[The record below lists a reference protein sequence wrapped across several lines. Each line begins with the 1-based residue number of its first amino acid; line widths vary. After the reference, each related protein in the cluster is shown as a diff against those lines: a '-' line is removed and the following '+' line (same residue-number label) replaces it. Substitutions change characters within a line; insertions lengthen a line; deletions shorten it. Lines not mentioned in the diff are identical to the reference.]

1 MRDPRRVKDLFDRAL
16 DAAPGERDR
25 LLGAECGPDTRREVE
40 LLLDAHGR
48 AEGFLERPAADA
60 LRAPVAPGTRV
71 GRYVVVRSL
80 AAGGGGTVYEAIQ
93 DDPRRRVAVKVMA
106 AGFFS
111 GASEERFREEA
122 GILARLRHPGIAT
135 VYDAGVHEG
144 VPYFALEYVEDA
156 RTVTE
161 HALRLDTRARLDL
174 FAKVCDA
181 VHHGHQHGIVHRD
194 LKPDNVLVD
203 GSGEPRVI
211 DFGIARAVGEAGGR
225 EVSGTLPYMS
235 PEQCDPDAESSDA
248 RVDVYALGVLFYE
261 LLSGHLPLE
270 VAGLST
276 TEALSRIREGHA
288 VPLSSRDRRL
298 RGDLEAIVGKAMAPA
313 RERRYASAAAL
324 ADDVR
329 RHRAHRPVEA
339 RPATFL
345 YVAGRFARRR
355 RGAFL
360 GLVAVAAALVAATAV
375 SAAFAVQ
382 KARAQREAEYEA
394 YLANISAAASALEVN
409 AVSEARQRLE
419 DAPLALRGWEW
430 HHLRGRLDRS
440 VGTLVPAEG
449 GLYRGAISDDGSR
462 IAAVFH
468 TPPEARAWDDRGEL
482 LWRAPTA
489 AVVRALALS
498 RDGRLLALALWSG
511 AVEVRD
517 ASTGYVR
524 HAIPARGGFVN
535 TLAFDPEA
543 RVLVSGSEDATIR
556 LWDVATGALLRTLA
570 DHEDRVLALAFS
582 ADGAL
587 LASGSRDGAIRVRE
601 TAGWTLRR
609 TIRASHTVESL
620 AFSPDRRRIAWG
632 SRDQTARLWDLEGE
646 REVAAMAG
654 HQGNVRE
661 VRFSRDGHWIASAGE
676 DRTIRLWDG
685 ENGRAAGVL
694 RGHGQPVFS
703 ADFLPDR
710 RVVSFAYHGEARIWA
725 PDARD
730 EVPTLRGHEDAV
742 FGVSFLDDAR
752 LASLSNDGEI
762 KVWDA
767 AARRELA
774 RTRQAGV
781 ARPPSLA
788 VVGERICAV
797 RRDGVLAQY
806 AADTLRELPLEPLR
820 GCGAVAASGRYLAFA
835 RGRSLE
841 WRDVVGGGGGTEDLG
856 AREVCALAVRGRG
869 GDVAI
874 GFHEGG
880 IELRAGGTLAK
891 VARAD
896 PAPVRSLAFSPD
908 GRLLAAGLLQGEALI
923 LDARSLAIRARL
935 PGHALAVA
943 ALAFSPDGSRLAT
956 ASADGIR
963 LWDTETS
970 RLVLFLMTPD
980 NPVLSLAW
988 SPDGR
993 RLASGHGKS
1002 LESPSVARVWE
1013 GR

>member
-1 MRDPRRVKDLFDRAL
+1 MRDARRVKDLFDRAL
-16 DAAPGERDR
+16 DAAPGDRDR
-25 LLGAECGPDTRREVE
+25 LLETECGPDTRREVE

-71 GRYVVVRSL
+71 GRYVIVRSL

-93 DDPRRRVAVKVMA
+93 DDPRRRVALKIMA
-106 AGFFS
+106 AGFFT

-122 GILARLRHPGIAT
+122 GILSRLRHPGIAT
-135 VYDAGVHEG
+135 VYDAGVHDG

-203 GSGEPRVI
+203 GAGEPRVI
-211 DFGIARAVGEAGGR
+211 DFGIARAVGERGAR
-225 EVSGTLPYMS
+225 EISGTLPYMS
-235 PEQCDPDAESSDA
+235 PEQCDPAAESADA
-248 RVDVYALGVLFYE
+248 RVDVYALGVVLHEILAGSLPFD
-261 LLSGHLPLE
+261 LSG
-270 VAGLST
+270 LSM
-276 TEALSRIREGHA
+276 ADGMRRIREA
-288 VPLSSRDRRL
+288 QATALSARDRRL
-298 RGDLEAIVGKAMAPA
+298 RGDLEAIVSKAMSPDCAS
-313 RERRYASAAAL
+313 RYASVAAL

-329 RHRAHRPVEA
+329 RHLARRPVEA
-339 RPATFL
+339 RRATFL
-345 YVAGRFARRR
+345 YVAGRFAQRRW
-355 RGAFL
+355 GAFL
-360 GLVAVAAALVAATAV
+360 GLVAVAATLVLATAV
-375 SAAFAVQ
+375 SAGFAVQ

-409 AVSEARQRLE
+409 AVSEARERLK
-419 DAPLALRGWEW
+419 DAPAALRGWEW
-430 HHLRGRLDRS
+430 HHLHGRLDQS
-440 VGTLVPAEG
+440 VRTLVPAEG
-449 GLYRGAISDDGSR
+449 GLYRGVISDDGSR

-468 TPPEARAWDDRGEL
+468 TPPEARAWDGRGEL

-517 ASTGYVR
+517 ASTGEVR
-524 HAIPARGGFVN
+524 HTIPAHGGFVN
-535 TLAFDPEA
+535 ALTFDPAA

-556 LWDVATGALLRTLA
+556 CWDVVTGAPLKTLA
-570 DHEDRVLALAFS
+570 DHHDRVLALVFS

-587 LASGSRDGAIRVRE
+587 LVSGSRDGTINVCERPE
-601 TAGWTLRR
+601 WTLRR

-620 AFSPDRRRIAWG
+620 AFSPDGRRIAWG
-632 SRDQTARLWDLEGE
+632 SRDQTARLWDLEE
-646 REVAAMAG
+646 AREVAAMAG

-661 VRFSRDGHWIASAGE
+661 VRFSRDGRWIASAGE
-676 DRTIRLWDG
+676 DRTVRLWDG

-703 ADFLPDR
+703 ADFLPDGQ
-710 RVVSFAYHGEARIWA
+710 VVSFAYRGEAKIWA

-730 EVPTLRGHEDAV
+730 EVATLRGHEDAI

-767 AARRELA
+767 AARRELT
-774 RTRQAGV
+774 RTRQAGA
-781 ARPPSLA
+781 ARPPAFA
-788 VVGERICAV
+788 VAADRVYAV
-797 RRDGVLAQY
+797 RRDGRLAEY
-806 AADTLRELPLEPLR
+806 EAGNLRPGRLDAPR
-820 GCGAVAASGRYLAFA
+820 GCVAVAAAGRYLAVV
-835 RGRSLE
+835 RGRHLVWS
-841 WRDVVGGGGGTEDLG
+841 DTTGGGGGTVDIGTRYLT
-856 AREVCALAVRGRG
+856 ALAICGES
-869 GDVAI
+869 GDVAL
-874 GFHEGG
+874 GFDEGG
-880 IELRAGGTLAK
+880 VEVRAGGNP
-891 VARAD
+891 VAAGD
-896 PAPVRSLAFSPD
+896 VGPVRSLAFAPE
-908 GRLLAAGLLQGEALI
+908 GRLLAAGLSRGEALL
-923 LDARSLAIRARL
+923 LDARSLEVRARMS
-935 PGHALAVA
+935 GHALAVTA
-943 ALAFSPDGSRLAT
+943 VAFSPDGSRLAT
-956 ASADGIR
+956 ASFDGIR
-963 LWDTETS
+963 LWDTATA

-980 NPVLSLAW
+980 NPALSLAW
-988 SPDGR
+988 SPDGS

-1002 LESPSVARVWE
+1002 LESPSFVRIWE
-1013 GR
+1013 RR